1 MISLWR
7 IFCLEVTALVR
18 SWTALILLLASLG
31 WIFAA
36 KYLLVTDSTEEGARE
51 MVVRYGLGGVFA
63 LLVVSVLSIATGCI
77 ASEREAKRLQ
87 LTQVRPVSPFAIAW
101 GKFLA
106 LSAVAAA
113 VLAFPCATLVCSSE
127 FSGLRC
133 SHVYRPKMESPAE
146 EAVKMYDFYM
156 ADPETPPQVKMA
168 RKSVVLRILEQRAK
182 DNYQTV
188 RTNETAVWSFPGLR
202 GRTSSGADV
211 EMSVRLKFSNDF
223 DMRDN
228 VRGTL
233 AAEGLFGVVSNI
245 TKTAI
250 TVPLRR
256 TEADM
261 GSEADTLSFSNE
273 GKAPVMLRPRQ
284 DVELLVPADS
294 FAWNMLRSYVV
305 MLSVLAFIAAFGIF
319 LGAGLSR
326 PVALFTAL
334 VMLAVS
340 EMSPSVVEQYP
351 DQLETDR
358 IDRIGLAMTR
368 FVERGTKSV
377 SSLSP
382 LSSLADGDCVEP
394 GDAAET
400 FALDFLVLPA
410 ALCLLSGFLIR
421 RKQEP

>member
-106 LSAVAAA
+106 LSALAAA

-146 EAVKMYDFYM
+146 EAVKMYDIFM
-156 ADPETPPQVKMA
+156 ADPETPPEA
-168 RKSVVLRILEQRAK
+168 RKAKKSVVLRLLEQRAK

-188 RTNETAVWSFPGLR
+188 GTNETAVWSFPGLHEWTAANA
-202 GRTSSGADV
+202 GV
-211 EMSVRLKFSNDF
+211 EPSMRLKFSNDF
-223 DMRDN
+223 DMRDD

-245 TKTAI
+245 TQTAV
-250 TVPLRR
+250 TVPLVRGGFAAEQR
-256 TEADM
+256 DAV
-261 GSEADTLSFSNE
+261 SFRNE
-273 GKAPVMLRPRQ
+273 GRAPVMLRPRQ

-294 FAWNMLRSYVV
+294 FAWN
-305 MLSVLAFIAAFGIF
+305 G
-319 LGAGLSR
+319 
-326 PVALFTAL
+326 
-334 VMLAVS
+334 
-340 EMSPSVVEQYP
+340 
-351 DQLETDR
+351 
-358 IDRIGLAMTR
+358 
-368 FVERGTKSV
+368 
-377 SSLSP
+377 
-382 LSSLADGDCVEP
+382 
-394 GDAAET
+394 
-400 FALDFLVLPA
+400 
-410 ALCLLSGFLIR
+410 
-421 RKQEP
+421 

>member
-106 LSAVAAA
+106 LSALAAA

-256 TEADM
+256 TAADM
-261 GSEADTLSFSNE
+261 GAEADTLSFSNE
-273 GKAPVMLRPRQ
+273 GKTPVMLRPRQ

-305 MLSVLAFIAAFGIF
+305 MVSVLAFIAAFGIF

-368 FVERGTKSV
+368 LVERGTKSV

-382 LSSLADGDCVEP
+382 LSSLADGDCVER
-394 GDAAET
+394 GDVAET

>member
-146 EAVKMYDFYM
+146 EAVKMYDIFM
-156 ADPETPPQVKMA
+156 ADPETPPEA
-168 RKSVVLRILEQRAK
+168 RKAKKSVVLRLLEQRAK

-188 RTNETAVWSFPGLR
+188 DTNETAVWSFPGLHEW
-202 GRTSSGADV
+202 TAANADV
-211 EMSVRLKFSNDF
+211 EPSMRLKFSNDF
-223 DMRDN
+223 DMRDD

-245 TKTAI
+245 TQTAV
-250 TVPLRR
+250 TVPLVRGGFAAEQR
-256 TEADM
+256 DAV
-261 GSEADTLSFSNE
+261 SFRNE
-273 GKAPVMLRPRQ
+273 GRAPVMLRPRQ

-305 MLSVLAFIAAFGIF
+305 MASVLAFIAAFGIF

-340 EMSPSVVEQYP
+340 EMSPSVVDQYP

-368 FVERGTKSV
+368 LVERGTKSV

-382 LSSLADGDCVEP
+382 LSSLADGDCVER
-394 GDAAET
+394 GDVAET